1 MNIVAWIK
9 GAWPNPGN
17 RAQVIAEYAALA
29 PMRHVL
35 ADIAKRGM
43 IFHVPPKPPADLF
56 QAGVNEGRRQMALE
70 TIRMAN
76 TDPAVLQQLC
86 FEPVRKEQ

>member
-1 MNIVAWIK
+1 MNIVAWLK
-9 GAWPNPGN
+9 GAWKQPGH
-17 RAQVIAEYAALA
+17 RAQVITEYAALM

-35 ADIAKRGM
+35 ADIALRGAV
-43 IFHVPPKPPADLF
+43 FSVPPPPADLF

-70 TIRMAN
+70 TIRLAG

-86 FEPVRKEQ
+86 FEPVRKDP